1 MKICV
6 TAGASGLDAPMD
18 PRFGRC
24 PFFVVV
30 DLESMSEN
38 SITNSNVTAS
48 SGAGIQAAQ
57 EIAKQGVS
65 ALITG
70 NIGPNAMQ
78 TLSAAKIDV
87 YQHQGRRKRER
98 CRRKIPARRAHE
110 NQRRLRTGS
119 CRTWARVLWAE
130 VEEEAV
136 AVVEALVQEWV
147 AARELEMDPA
157 LAEAEVKELEEEVK
171 DDEGLCSYHGRGRH
185 ARGHLPAL
193 RPGSYLHHGRSG

>member
-30 DLESMSEN
+30 DLDSMSEN
-38 SITNSNVTAS
+38 SIPNSNVTAS

-57 EIAKQGVS
+57 EIAKQDVS

-87 YQHQGRRKRER
+87 YQHQGG
-98 CRRKIPARRAHE
+98 
-110 NQRRLRTGS
+110 GS
-119 CRTWARVLWAE
+119 VRD
-130 VEEEAV
+130 
-136 AVVEALVQEWV
+136 VVEKFQ
-147 AARELEMDPA
+147 RGELTKISSASVPVHAGMGQGQGPT
-157 LAEAEVKELEEEVK
+157 
-171 DDEGLCSYHGRGRH
+171 GGGRGRGGGGG
-185 ARGHLPAL
+185 RGA
-193 RPGSYLHHGRSG
+193 GSGRSGGQGTGSGSGVGEGRGQGARRGGQGQ

>member
-30 DLESMSEN
+30 DLDSMSEN
-38 SITNSNVTAS
+38 SINNTNVMAS

-57 EIAKQGVS
+57 EVAKQGVS

-78 TLSAAKIDV
+78 TLSAAKIEV
-87 YQHQGRRKRER
+87 YQYLGAGSVRDVAEKFKLGELM
-98 CRRKIPARRAHE
+98 KITAPSVQVHAGMGP
-110 NQRRLRTGS
+110 GS
-119 CRTWARVLWAE
+119 GPGG
-130 VEEEAV
+130 
-136 AVVEALVQEWV
+136 Q
-147 AARELEMDPA
+147 
-157 LAEAEVKELEEEVK
+157 
-171 DDEGLCSYHGRGRH
+171 GRGRGGGFGGG
-185 ARGHLPAL
+185 RGQGA
-193 RPGSYLHHGRSG
+193 GSGSGVGGGKGGQGQ

>member
-1 MKICV
+1 MKVCV

-30 DLESMSEN
+30 DLDSMSEN
-38 SITNSNVTAS
+38 SIPNSNVMAS

-78 TLSAAKIDV
+78 TLSAASIDV
-87 YQHQGRRKRER
+87 YQHLE
-98 CRRKIPARRAHE
+98 A
-110 NQRRLRTGS
+110 GS
-119 CRTWARVLWAE
+119 VRD
-130 VEEEAV
+130 
-136 AVVEALVQEWV
+136 VVEKFK
-147 AARELEMDPA
+147 RGELTKIAGPSVPGHVGM
-157 LAEAEVKELEEEVK
+157 
-171 DDEGLCSYHGRGRH
+171 GQGRGRGGGGG
-185 ARGHLPAL
+185 RGAGAG
-193 RPGSYLHHGRSG
+193 RGGGQGTGSGSGVGGGSGQGTRRGGQGQ

>member
-1 MKICV
+1 MKVCV

-30 DLESMSEN
+30 DMDSMNEDSIPN
-38 SITNSNVTAS
+38 SDATAS

-87 YQHQGRRKRER
+87 YQHQGGGSVRDVVK
-98 CRRKIPARRAHE
+98 KIQSGE
-110 NQRRLRTGS
+110 LIKIGS
-119 CRTWARVLWAE
+119 ASVPVHAGMGPGKVR
-130 VEEEAV
+130 
-136 AVVEALVQEWV
+136 
-147 AARELEMDPA
+147 
-157 LAEAEVKELEEEVK
+157 
-171 DDEGLCSYHGRGRH
+171 GRGVGG
-185 ARGHLPAL
+185 RGAGAGTGGGQ
-193 RPGSYLHHGRSG
+193 RAGSGSSVGGGRGQGAGRGGQGQ

>member
-30 DLESMSEN
+30 DLDSMSEN
-38 SITNSNVTAS
+38 SIPNSNVTAS

-57 EIAKQGVS
+57 EIAKQGVF

-87 YQHQGRRKRER
+87 YQHQEG
-98 CRRKIPARRAHE
+98 
-110 NQRRLRTGS
+110 GS
-119 CRTWARVLWAE
+119 VKD
-130 VEEEAV
+130 
-136 AVVEALVQEWV
+136 VVEKF
-147 AARELEMDPA
+147 RRGELTKITGPSVPGHASMGKGQGPA
-157 LAEAEVKELEEEVK
+157 
-171 DDEGLCSYHGRGRH
+171 GQGRGRGGGLGGG
-185 ARGHLPAL
+185 RGAGAG
-193 RPGSYLHHGRSG
+193 RGGQGAGSGPGVGGGRGQEPGRGGQGQ

>member
-30 DLESMSEN
+30 DLDSMIEN
-38 SITNSNVTAS
+38 SIPNSNVTAS

-87 YQHQGRRKRER
+87 YQHQGG
-98 CRRKIPARRAHE
+98 
-110 NQRRLRTGS
+110 GS
-119 CRTWARVLWAE
+119 VKD
-130 VEEEAV
+130 
-136 AVVEALVQEWV
+136 VVEKFQ
-147 AARELEMDPA
+147 RGELTKIAGPSVSGHAGVGKGQGPA
-157 LAEAEVKELEEEVK
+157 
-171 DDEGLCSYHGRGRH
+171 GQGRGRGGGLGGGRGAGAGSSGQG
-185 ARGHLPAL
+185 ARSESGVGAGRGLE
-193 RPGSYLHHGRSG
+193 PGRGGQGQ

>member
-87 YQHQGRRKRER
+87 YQHQAG
-98 CRRKIPARRAHE
+98 
-110 NQRRLRTGS
+110 GS
-119 CRTWARVLWAE
+119 VRD
-130 VEEEAV
+130 
-136 AVVEALVQEWV
+136 VVEKFQ
-147 AARELEMDPA
+147 RGELMKISGASVPVHA
-157 LAEAEVKELEEEVK
+157 
-171 DDEGLCSYHGRGRH
+171 GMGQGPMGGGRGRGSGGG
-185 ARGHLPAL
+185 RGGGA
-193 RPGSYLHHGRSG
+193 GMGGGQRSGNGSGVGGSRGQGAGRGGQGR

>member
-30 DLESMSEN
+30 DLDNMSES
-38 SITNSNVTAS
+38 SIPNSNVMAS

-57 EIAKQGVS
+57 EVARQGVL

-78 TLSAAKIDV
+78 TLSAARIEV
-87 YQHQGRRKRER
+87 YQYQGS
-98 CRRKIPARRAHE
+98 
-110 NQRRLRTGS
+110 GS
-119 CRTWARVLWAE
+119 VRD
-130 VEEEAV
+130 
-136 AVVEALVQEWV
+136 VVEKFKRGELVKIASPSVPGHAGMGQG
-147 AARELEMDPA
+147 M
-157 LAEAEVKELEEEVK
+157 
-171 DDEGLCSYHGRGRH
+171 GLGGQGRGRGGGGGG
-185 ARGHLPAL
+185 RGTGAG
-193 RPGSYLHHGRSG
+193 RGGGQGTGSGSGVGGGRGQGAGRGGQGQ

>member
-1 MKICV
+1 MKVCI

-30 DLESMSEN
+30 DLDSMSEN
-38 SITNSNVTAS
+38 SIPNSDVTAS

-57 EIAKQGVS
+57 EIAKLGVS

-87 YQHQGRRKRER
+87 YQHQEG
-98 CRRKIPARRAHE
+98 
-110 NQRRLRTGS
+110 GS
-119 CRTWARVLWAE
+119 VRD
-130 VEEEAV
+130 
-136 AVVEALVQEWV
+136 VVEKFQ
-147 AARELEMDPA
+147 RGELTKISSASVPVHAGQGQASGPA
-157 LAEAEVKELEEEVK
+157 
-171 DDEGLCSYHGRGRH
+171 GQGRGRGGGGG
-185 ARGHLPAL
+185 RGAGLG
-193 RPGSYLHHGRSG
+193 RGGGQGMGSGSGVGGGRGQGAGMGGRGQ

>member
-30 DLESMSEN
+30 DLDSMSEN
-38 SITNSNVTAS
+38 SIPNSNVTAS

-57 EIAKQGVS
+57 EIAKQVVS

-87 YQHQGRRKRER
+87 
-98 CRRKIPARRAHE
+98 
-110 NQRRLRTGS
+110 NQYLEGGS
-119 CRTWARVLWAE
+119 VKD
-130 VEEEAV
+130 
-136 AVVEALVQEWV
+136 VVEKFQ
-147 AARELEMDPA
+147 RGELTKISGPSVPGHVGVGKGPMG
-157 LAEAEVKELEEEVK
+157 KGK
-171 DDEGLCSYHGRGRH
+171 GRGGGLGGG
-185 ARGHLPAL
+185 RGSGA
-193 RPGSYLHHGRSG
+193 GSGGQGARSGSGVGAGRGLEPGRGGQGQ